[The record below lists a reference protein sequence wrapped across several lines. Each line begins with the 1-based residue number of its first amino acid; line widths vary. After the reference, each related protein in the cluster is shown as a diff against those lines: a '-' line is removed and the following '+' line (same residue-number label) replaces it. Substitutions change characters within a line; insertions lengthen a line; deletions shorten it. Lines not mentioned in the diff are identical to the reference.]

1 MTHTRKIYRST
12 VYHSKTAQ
20 ESPISKT
27 KHLSSKAQQDYT
39 LIVQAIQGNQR
50 AYTQLT
56 QRYWSSVFHKM
67 LQMVSNRED
76 AHDLT
81 QEAFSKAF
89 HKLPTYAP
97 KFAFS
102 TWLFKIAKNNCIDY
116 IRKKRLV
123 TCSIDDPIEADSPN
137 DYSNNI
143 QAEILDPEAAVIRA
157 QKIEMVHEMV
167 NGLNTKYKSM
177 IQLRFYEEKS
187 YDEIAKQLDIP
198 LGTVKAQLFRAKELL
213 FEQMQA
219 PGPSAYLDST
229 KRWKKRKNPKVKV
242 SRNKKAKANNKSD
255 AEKAIPK
262 MSQRSI
268 KIEKVAQAAL
278 CFS

>member
-1 MTHTRKIYRST
+1 MTHTRTAFRS
-12 VYHSKTAQ
+12 STAQ
-20 ESPISKT
+20 ERPTLKL
-27 KHLSSKAQQDYT
+27 KHLSSKAQEDYALVT
-39 LIVQAIQGNQR
+39 QAIQGNQR

-56 QRYWSSVFHKM
+56 QRYYHSVFHKM

-102 TWLFKIAKNNCIDY
+102 TWLFKIAKNNCIY
-116 IRKKRLV
+116 HIRKKRLV
-123 TCSIDDPIEADSPN
+123 TFSIDDPIEADSAH

-143 QAEILDPEAAVIRA
+143 QAEILDPEEEVIRA
-157 QKIEMVHEMV
+157 QKIDMVQTMV
-167 NGLNTKYKSM
+167 KGLNPKYKSM

-187 YDEIAKQLDIP
+187 YDEIAKTLNIP

-213 FEQMQA
+213 FEQMQQ

-229 KRWKKRKNPKVKV
+229 KRWKKRKEVSAKQKTRKKTSAVKPKHIIEPKRVNLRVRKRQIKMEQV
-242 SRNKKAKANNKSD
+242 
-255 AEKAIPK
+255 AEP
-262 MSQRSI
+262 
-268 KIEKVAQAAL
+268 AL
-278 CFS
+278 CMA